1 MGVDIKPVSDRR
13 THNFK
18 KVAAM
23 NNDKYFTGKLLV
35 GGALGLGLAALLISA
50 GETSRRHEAAGRA
63 IVGNDRGHYGRWR
76 SY

>member
-1 MGVDIKPVSDRR
+1 
-13 THNFK
+13 
-18 KVAAM
+18 M

-76 SY
+76 Y